1 MAMSD
6 DYYKKTKPNGMPDY
20 VWQAQQAA
28 IKAEEEAAKAKAEA
42 EAAAKKKAEAEAK
55 AKKEAEAKA
64 KAEAEAKAKKAESTK
79 STTSSSSKKT
89 GEYSEDYY
97 SKTKPNGMP
106 DSVWQEQQTAK
117 KAEESAKLDASV
129 FKDETSTDIRKNAEE
144 EAAKAV
150 AQYVDSLLNGYYVP
164 PGTFPV
170 SQEMVEDFNKYQ
182 TEKAIEDAIAYAESQ
197 KANNSSSDT
206 KTGTG
211 SVITGGMPLA
221 GFSVAMDKAAQT
233 TVDSGGEKDPITDA
247 FVETLLS
254 SDKMQENYKNAE
266 EGSLAKDKAD
276 AALEKYSQKEGISQE
291 VLNQINSLLQNNL
304 PTVDPYVP
312 SDYVAG
318 TYTPLFPQG
327 DVPSNQQG
335 GTSTGAQ
342 GGTTAPAPTLS
353 TTSDE
358 VAKYALAIMQAAKG
372 DLGEVVKP
380 EYMEAVAP
388 NAPELRTL
396 EELANLYG
404 ITYDYDSIYK
414 LLNDS
419 VEKQYDAIY
428 AKQAQS
434 EGKYYDNAAAAQN
447 TLLDTLARD
456 RGSAVQS
463 GVSKGMQAANAL
475 GAMLGVS
482 QQFADNATA
491 LSQERSNT
499 AKDYGASLAKAMVDA
514 EATSNE
520 RKNAIMEI
528 AKMLYGYDSEQY
540 VANMD
545 NYNTILT
552 NNAALQQ
559 TYMNNHSA
567 LQNSLAS
574 IFNNSASSKI
584 TGDANIQS
592 NKLIAD
598 ANIQASQNTAEANR
612 LAAQY
617 AAEAQRYA
625 AYQAAEASKKA
636 AQYAAQGN
644 VDAYKE
650 YANALIQQAQISAG
664 SLNNALAG
672 NEIPSGT
679 GSGSGSGTSTS
690 TVDTVSKAIA
700 EETDAWY
707 TNIHGVPL
715 ATIYNSMPTGTKYRE
730 LSNGAIEVTRPDGS
744 KYIMQ

>member
-79 STTSSSSKKT
+79 TTTSSSSKKT

-106 DSVWQEQQTAK
+106 DSVWQEQQAAK
-117 KAEESAKLDASV
+117 KAEEEAAKLDASV
-129 FKDETSTDIRKNAEE
+129 FKDDVSTAIRKAAEE
-144 EAAKAV
+144 AAAKAV
-150 AQYVDSLLNGYYVP
+150 AQSVANGNYLFYDDIIP
-164 PGTFPV
+164 
-170 SQEMVEDFNKYQ
+170 QEMVDGFKQYQ
-182 TEKAIEDAIAYAESQ
+182 TEKAVEDAIAYAESQ

-247 FVETLLS
+247 FVETLLG

-276 AALEKYSQKEGISQE
+276 AALEKYSQKEGVSQE

-312 SDYVAG
+312 SDYVSG

-335 GTSTGAQ
+335 GTSTGTQ
-342 GGTTAPAPTLS
+342 GGTAAPAPTLS

-372 DLGEVVKP
+372 DLGEVIKP

-545 NYNTILT
+545 SYNTILT

-592 NKLIAD
+592 NKLVAD

-625 AYQAAEASKKA
+625 AYQAAEASKMA

-679 GSGSGSGTSTS
+679 GSSSGTS
-690 TVDTVSKAIA
+690 TVDTISKEIA
-700 EETDAWY
+700 KEQGVGY

-715 ATIYNSMPTGTKYRE
+715 STIYNSMPAGTKYKE
-730 LSNGAIEVTRPDGS
+730 LSNGAIEVTRPDGT

>member
-1 MAMSD
+1 MAMSE

-55 AKKEAEAKA
+55 AKK
-64 KAEAEAKAKKAESTK
+64 AESTK
-79 STTSSSSKKT
+79 TTASSSPKKT

-106 DSVWQEQQTAK
+106 DSVWQEQQAAK
-117 KAEESAKLDASV
+117 KAEESANLDASV
-129 FKDETSTDIRKNAEE
+129 FKDDVSTAIRKAAEE
-144 EAAKAV
+144 AAAKAV
-150 AQYVDSLLNGYYVP
+150 AQSVANGNYLFYDDIIP
-164 PGTFPV
+164 
-170 SQEMVEDFNKYQ
+170 QEMVDGFKQYQ
-182 TEKAIEDAIAYAESQ
+182 TEKAVEDAIAYAESQ
-197 KANNSSSDT
+197 KDKS
-206 KTGTG
+206 GQG
-211 SVITGGMPLA
+211 SVITGGTPIA
-221 GFSVAMDKAAQT
+221 GFGVAMDKAAQIA
-233 TVDSGGEKDPITDA
+233 VDSGGKKDPITDA
-247 FVETLLS
+247 FVETLL
-254 SDKMQENYKNAE
+254 
-266 EGSLAKDKAD
+266 G
-276 AALEKYSQKEGISQE
+276 
-291 VLNQINSLLQNNL
+291 
-304 PTVDPYVP
+304 

-327 DVPSNQQG
+327 DTPSNQQG

-342 GGTTAPAPTLS
+342 GGTTAPALTLS

-372 DLGEVVKP
+372 DLGEVIKP
-380 EYMEAVAP
+380 EHMEAVAP

-428 AKQAQS
+428 TKQAQS

-584 TGDANIQS
+584 TGDANIQ
-592 NKLIAD
+592 
-598 ANIQASQNTAEANR
+598 ASQNTAEANR

-625 AYQAAEASKKA
+625 AYQAAEASKQA

-672 NEIPSGT
+672 NEIPSG
-679 GSGSGSGTSTS
+679 SGLGSGTST
-690 TVDTVSKAIA
+690 VDTISKEIA
-700 EETDAWY
+700 KEQGVGY